1 MSGLA
6 LFWIETAKSVCRGQR
21 RLKVKTPVRS
31 SKSEG
36 AHFLSNNSCLF
47 TINKEPNLKWLN
59 LTLFAF
65 YNFNANY
72 SINSNEY

>member
-36 AHFLSNNSCLF
+36 AHFLINNSCLF
-47 TINKEPNLKWLN
+47 TISKEPNVK
-59 LTLFAF
+59 
-65 YNFNANY
+65 
-72 SINSNEY
+72 

>member
-6 LFWIETAKSVCRGQR
+6 LFRIETAKSVCRGQR

-36 AHFLSNNSCLF
+36 AHFLIEITAVCLQLAK
-47 TINKEPNLKWLN
+47 NPVYKMAELN
-59 LTLFAF
+59 FIHLQ
-65 YNFNANY
+65 
-72 SINSNEY
+72 